1 MTTMLRRILPKALIA
16 TILPG
21 LALGLAGCG
30 QKGDL
35 QRPKTAKAIPIPYGR
50 AVPPSTTAMLKPPV
64 QAVPGVSAEL
74 LTKSEP
80 RPDDPFNLP
89 PPE

>member
-1 MTTMLRRILPKALIA
+1 MTTMMRRILLSAV
-16 TILPG
+16 LPG

-50 AVPPSTTAMLKPPV
+50 AIPPSTTVMMKPPV
-64 QAVPGVSAEL
+64 QAVPGVSSEL